1 MREIKF
7 RGERIDN
14 NEFIFGDLVSNNFF
28 KVDTNENVYEIIE
41 LPDHGDCPE
50 DFEFHEVSPKSLS
63 QFTGFQ
69 DSKGNDIYE
78 NDVLTDVVETDEGNI
93 NSSQKV
99 FWNQFTGSWHLDNSF
114 SQNQSSS
121 TELWIELNQFKYTIN
136 K

>member
-1 MREIKF
+1 MRNIKF
-7 RGERIDN
+7 RGRDLTTKK
-14 NEFIFGDLVSNNFF
+14 FIFSSGFLRHKADETVILIEKETDEGFITSP
-28 KVDTNENVYEIIE
+28 II
-41 LPDHGDCPE
+41 
-50 DFEFHEVSPKSLS
+50 SRTLS

-78 NDVLTDVVETDEGNI
+78 NDILTDVVETDEGKI

-114 SQNQSSS
+114 SQEESYS
-121 TELWIELNQFKYTIN
+121 TELWLELQEFNYTIQ